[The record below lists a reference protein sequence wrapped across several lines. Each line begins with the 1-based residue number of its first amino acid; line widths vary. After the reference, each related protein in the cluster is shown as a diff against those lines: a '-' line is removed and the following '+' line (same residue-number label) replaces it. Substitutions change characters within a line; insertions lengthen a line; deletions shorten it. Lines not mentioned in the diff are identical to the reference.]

1 MYCTRKLQDDLFWV
15 GANDRRLALFE
26 NVFPIPRGVSY
37 NAYLLLDEKTA
48 LLDTVDASVAGQ
60 FFENLAH
67 ALGGRKLDYLIV
79 NHMEPDHCAT
89 LEETLRRYPEAR
101 LVCNA
106 KAAAMIGQFF
116 HASLAEGALIVRE
129 GDTLATG
136 RHTLS
141 FVMAPMVHWPE
152 AMVTYDQTART
163 LFSADAFGSFGA
175 LSGSVFADE
184 VAFERDWMADARR
197 YYTNIVGKY
206 GTQVQALLKKA
217 AALDIDMVCPLHGP
231 VWRSNLCAIWEKYE
245 RWSTYTPEEDA
256 VLIAYASVYGG
267 TEAAAN
273 ALACRLAERG
283 VTNVAVYDV
292 SNTHPSVIVAE
303 AFRCSHLV
311 FASTTYNAGIF
322 CNMET
327 VLHDL
332 AAHNLQNRSVALIE
346 NGSWAPTAGALM
358 RGILEGMKDIRFLD
372 DTLTI
377 RSRLKE
383 EQLPALDALADAIA
397 ADLPRPAAAAPSAG
411 GGQIDAT
418 AMFKLQ
424 YGLFVLTARDCQK
437 DNGCI
442 INTVM
447 QVTSNP
453 QRITIAVN
461 RANYTHDLIRQTGA
475 FNVSILSTE
484 APFKLFQH
492 FGFQSGRDVDKF
504 HDFPH
509 AGRSENGLLYLTKYA
524 CAFLSARV
532 VAQQEYESH
541 TVFTAE
547 LTEATVLSGAE
558 PVTYSYYHAHIKPK
572 PKPATEKK
580 KGFVCKICGYVYEGD
595 TLPPDFICPLCKH
608 GAEDFEPLP

>member
-67 ALGGRKLDYLIV
+67 ALGGRKLDYVIV

-136 RHTLS
+136 RHTLA

-217 AALDIDMVCPLHGP
+217 AALDIDMVCPLHRP
-231 VWRSNLCAIWEKYE
+231 V
-245 RWSTYTPEEDA
+245 
-256 VLIAYASVYGG
+256 
-267 TEAAAN
+267 
-273 ALACRLAERG
+273 
-283 VTNVAVYDV
+283 
-292 SNTHPSVIVAE
+292 
-303 AFRCSHLV
+303 
-311 FASTTYNAGIF
+311 
-322 CNMET
+322 
-327 VLHDL
+327 
-332 AAHNLQNRSVALIE
+332 
-346 NGSWAPTAGALM
+346 
-358 RGILEGMKDIRFLD
+358 
-372 DTLTI
+372 
-377 RSRLKE
+377 
-383 EQLPALDALADAIA
+383 
-397 ADLPRPAAAAPSAG
+397 
-411 GGQIDAT
+411 
-418 AMFKLQ
+418 
-424 YGLFVLTARDCQK
+424 
-437 DNGCI
+437 
-442 INTVM
+442 
-447 QVTSNP
+447 
-453 QRITIAVN
+453 
-461 RANYTHDLIRQTGA
+461 
-475 FNVSILSTE
+475 
-484 APFKLFQH
+484 
-492 FGFQSGRDVDKF
+492 
-504 HDFPH
+504 
-509 AGRSENGLLYLTKYA
+509 
-524 CAFLSARV
+524 
-532 VAQQEYESH
+532 
-541 TVFTAE
+541 
-547 LTEATVLSGAE
+547 
-558 PVTYSYYHAHIKPK
+558 
-572 PKPATEKK
+572 
-580 KGFVCKICGYVYEGD
+580 
-595 TLPPDFICPLCKH
+595 
-608 GAEDFEPLP
+608 

>member
-136 RHTLS
+136 RHTLA

-152 AMVTYDQTART
+152 AMVTYDKTART

-283 VTNVAVYDV
+283 VTNIAVYDV

-397 ADLPRPAAAAPSAG
+397 DDLPRPAAGAPSVG

-424 YGLFVLTARDCQK
+424 YGLFVLTARDCRK

-461 RANYTHDLIRQTGA
+461 RANYTHDLIKQTGV

>member
-1 MYCTRKLQDDLFWV
+1 MHCTRKLQDDLIWV

-37 NAYLLLDEKTA
+37 NAYVLLDEKTV
-48 LLDTVDASVAGQ
+48 LLDTVDASASGQ

-67 ALGGRKLDYLIV
+67 ALGGRRLDYLVV

-89 LEETLRRYPEAR
+89 LEETLQRYPEAR

-116 HASLAEGALIVRE
+116 HASLTDGALLVRE
-129 GDTLATG
+129 GDTLTTG
-136 RHTLS
+136 RHTLA

-152 AMVTYDQTART
+152 AMVTYDATDRI
-163 LFSADAFGSFGA
+163 LFSADAFGTFGA
-175 LSGSVFADE
+175 LSGNIFADE
-184 VAFERDWMADARR
+184 VHFERDWMADARR

-217 AALDIDMVCPLHGP
+217 AALEIEMICPLHGP
-231 VWRSNLCAIWEKYE
+231 VWRSNIASIVEKYDL
-245 RWSTYTPEEDA
+245 WSTYTPEENA

-267 TEAAAN
+267 TEAAAG

-283 VTNVAVYDV
+283 VTNIAVYDV
-292 SNTHPSVIVAE
+292 STTHPSVIVAE

-327 VLHDL
+327 VLLDL

-346 NGSWAPTAGALM
+346 NGSWAPTAGAQM
-358 RGILEGMKDIRFLD
+358 RGILERMKNIRFLD
-372 DTLTI
+372 DPLTI

-397 ADLPRPAAAAPSAG
+397 DDLPKPAPAAANER
-411 GGQIDAT
+411 INAT

-424 YGLFVLTARDCQK
+424 YGLFVLTARDGGK

-461 RANYTHDLIRQTGA
+461 RANHTHDMIKRTGV

-504 HDFPH
+504 ADFSH
-509 AGRSENGLLYLTKYA
+509 AERSDNGLLRLNKYA

-532 VAQQEYESH
+532 VAQQEYETH

-547 LTEATVLSGAE
+547 LTEAAVLSGAE
-558 PVTYSYYHAHIKPK
+558 PVTYSYYHAHIKPQ
-572 PKPATEKK
+572 PRPAAEKK
-580 KGFVCKICGYVYEGD
+580 KGFVCKICGYVYEGE

>member
-163 LFSADAFGSFGA
+163 LFSADALGSFGA

-292 SNTHPSVIVAE
+292 SNTHPSVLVAE

-358 RGILEGMKDIRFLD
+358 RGILEGMKDIRFLG

-397 ADLPRPAAAAPSAG
+397 DDLPRPAAGAPSVG

-461 RANYTHDLIRQTGA
+461 RANYTHDLIKQTGV

-492 FGFQSGRDVDKF
+492 FGFQSGRNVDKF
-504 HDFPH
+504 QDFPH

>member
-67 ALGGRKLDYLIV
+67 ALGGRKLDYVIV

-136 RHTLS
+136 RHTLA

-358 RGILEGMKDIRFLD
+358 RGILEGMKGVRFLG

-461 RANYTHDLIRQTGA
+461 RANYTHDLIKQTGA

-504 HDFPH
+504 REFPH
-509 AGRSENGLLYLTKYA
+509 AARSRNGLLYLTKYA